1 MKKTLLGLLL
11 STSLLAVGAVSVS
24 AVENTNSDGTSND
37 TIINGVNS
45 ATIPINGTIGASNT
59 DPDGGLP
66 ETDDA
71 WINVT
76 VPTTTTFGA
85 RSGAAGATLLSP
97 TYTVKNN
104 SGRGVSVGYSTIT
117 GSTSSAGLN
126 LNLTPTAGSN
136 AQVVATPI
144 ALVTNDT
151 LQTTSKNLA
160 NLGAVTTAG
169 GTDGGSFTY
178 QYTGTVT
185 DAVATVTPLAYEM
198 TLSFEALN
206 KDTAI
211 VVPTNN

>member
-11 STSLLAVGAVSVS
+11 STSLLAVGSVSVS
-24 AVENTNSDGTSND
+24 ATVTDNGNGTQ
-37 TIINGVNS
+37 TISGENS
-45 ATIPINGTIGASNT
+45 AKVEINGTIGASNT
-59 DPDGGLP
+59 DPGGGLP
-66 ETDDA
+66 ETDDS

-85 RSGAAGATLLSP
+85 RSGAAEATLLSP

-104 SGRGVSVGYSTIT
+104 SGRGVAVGYTTIT

-151 LQTTSKNLA
+151 LQTTAKNLA
-160 NLGAVTTAG
+160 NLGPVTSSTAADG
-169 GTDGGSFTY
+169 GTFTY
-178 QYTGTVT
+178 EYTGSVT
-185 DAVATVTPLAYEM
+185 NAVDTVTPLTYEM
-198 TLSFEALN
+198 TLSFRALT
-206 KDTAI
+206 KGATID
-211 VVPTNN
+211 VPTN